1 MKKIVVTGSSGFI
14 GFYLSKK
21 LLETGFKVI
30 GIDNHS
36 DYYNVALKK
45 YRLSIL
51 EKFCNFEF
59 LNKDINNLEKLSEE
73 CDLAINLAAQAG
85 VRVDP
90 EKEYLY
96 REANVKGFEAF
107 CNFFINKRIK
117 RIIYASSS
125 SVYSDAGFEKF
136 NESKTE
142 LKPRSAYGMSKLLN
156 EKFAEEIVSRK
167 NISMI
172 GLRFFS
178 VYGPMGRPDMAY
190 YLFTNAIKN
199 DVAINLNS
207 NGQMARDM
215 TLFVDDDDKAYH
227 IYSSEDNSTLHI
239 SQLSE
244 DYLTHSG
251 KYKRFFPSKFNEAP
265 TMMKTSS
272 GKYFIISSGCTG
284 WNPNAARSASAQ
296 SIFGPW
302 KELGNPCV
310 SKDSLTTYY
319 SQSTYILPVQGS
331 KDAYIFM
338 ADRWKPE
345 NPIEGKYIW
354 LPLKIKDDKLVELEW
369 KENWDLSIFNN

>member
-156 EKFAEEIVSRK
+156 EKYAEEIVNRE

-199 DVAINLNS
+199 DEAINLNN

-215 TLFVDDDDKAYH
+215 TYIDDIVNG
-227 IYSSEDNSTLHI
+227 IYGAVKLIFQESYKSKHEIFNLGNDRPIETSYLLSTI
-239 SQLSE
+239 E
-244 DYLTHSG
+244 
-251 KYKRFFPSKFNEAP
+251 
-265 TMMKTSS
+265 
-272 GKYFIISSGCTG
+272 
-284 WNPNAARSASAQ
+284 
-296 SIFGPW
+296 
-302 KELGNPCV
+302 KELG
-310 SKDSLTTYY
+310 KR
-319 SQSTYILPVQGS
+319 
-331 KDAYIFM
+331 A
-338 ADRWKPE
+338 
-345 NPIEGKYIW
+345 
-354 LPLKIKDDKLVELEW
+354 KIKPFETKNESFRTHADITKAKNLLGYSPQTNFNQGI
-369 KENWDLSIFNN
+369 KKFINWHNEYKKH